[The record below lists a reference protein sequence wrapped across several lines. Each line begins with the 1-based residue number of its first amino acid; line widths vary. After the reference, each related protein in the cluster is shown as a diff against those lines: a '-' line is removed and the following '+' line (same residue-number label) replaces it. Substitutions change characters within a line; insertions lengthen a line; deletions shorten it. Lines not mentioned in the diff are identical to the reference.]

1 MQFNA
6 PNIVD
11 IINLFFRNQVVSG
24 VGFHDCSAEAKLDL
38 IVIVEEV
45 EGAEPAAYAIQLQAF
60 LLQASHAPQVFF
72 PCGSLTFNIGEWA
85 GLD

>member
-6 PNIVD
+6 PNVVA
-11 IINLFFRNQVVSG
+11 IINLFFRNRVVSG

-45 EGAEPAAYAIQLQAF
+45 EGAEPAAYAIQV
-60 LLQASHAPQVFF
+60 QASHAPEVFF
-72 PCGSLTFNIGEWA
+72 PCGSLILTWFP
-85 GLD
+85 DF

>member
-1 MQFNA
+1 MQFYA
-6 PNIVD
+6 PNVVD

-38 IVIVEEV
+38 IIIVEEV
-45 EGAEPAAYAIQLQAF
+45 ESAEPAAYAIQLQAF

-72 PCGSLTFNIGEWA
+72 PCGFPILTWFP
-85 GLD
+85 DF